1 MCSKTLSRQWKDKPQ
16 KRKKKLQ
23 IRSDKGL
30 VARRKNFYDFNKKAD
45 FKEGKKNIWIDI
57 FLKTVDKR
65 PISTWKD
72 THYQSLGKG
81 KPKPQYH
88 FTSRKMTVKAIEV
101 LAEYWEIRILIL
113 SYRNIKWSSHFL
125 ENHLT
130 VSQYLNRITIW
141 LCNSTPNHIP
151 NRTENVHPHK
161 NLHMNVHSGIFYNM
175 QKVETMS
182 INW

>member
-1 MCSKTLSRQWKDKPQ
+1 MCNKILSRQWKDKPQ
-16 KRKKKLQ
+16 KRKKNLQ

-30 VARRKNFYDFNKKAD
+30 VARRTFMISIKKLILRRA
-45 FKEGKKNIWIDI
+45 KKFSGLTFFWR
-57 FLKTVDKR
+57 LDKR

-88 FTSRKMTVKAIEV
+88 FTSRKMTVKARIQMTV
-101 LAEYWEIRILIL
+101 LAEYWEIGILIL
-113 SYRNIKWSSHFL
+113 SYRNIKWCSHFL

-161 NLHMNVHSGIFYNM
+161 NLHMNVHSG
-175 QKVETMS
+175 S
-182 INW
+182 L